1 MSDLEIRM
9 LLDYLIAINIMTL
22 FAFGADKRQAQRGK
36 RRVPERALFMLAL
49 CGGSLGAVYGMIGF
63 RHKTRHWQ
71 FRVGLPL
78 VLLVHAVLVVWISI
92 R

>member
-9 LLDYLIAINIMTL
+9 LLVYLIGVNIMT
-22 FAFGADKRQAQRGK
+22 FYAFGADKRQAQRGK
-36 RRVPERALFMLAL
+36 RRVPERALFLLAL
-49 CGGSLGAVYGMIGF
+49 AGGSLGAVYGMIGF

-78 VLLVHAVLVVWISI
+78 ICLAQAALAVWLWKQ
-92 R
+92 